1 MENQTTTAR
10 TALKWGLITG
20 IVLVVYS
27 TILYTF
33 NLTTNGA
40 LSLVI
45 YGILI
50 GGLILGMREYRTNNG
65 GYMTYGEG
73 MGLGALLSAVAGLLS
88 SAFTVFYTQIIDPGF
103 QERMVGQMRDQLEE
117 QGKMS
122 DEQIDQTIG
131 WMQKFQSPGLQFIF
145 GLLGTILIGVVLSL
159 IIAAFI
165 RRNKT
170 NPFE

>member
-1 MENQTTTAR
+1 MDNQTTTAR

-20 IVLVVYS
+20 IALVVYS
-27 TILYTF
+27 IILYT
-33 NLTTNGA
+33 LDQTTNGA

-50 GGLILGMREYRTNNG
+50 GGLIVGMREYRTNNG

-73 MGLGALLSAVAGLLS
+73 MGLGALLSAIAGLLS

-103 QERMVGQMRDQLEE
+103 QERIVGQVRDQMEQ

-122 DEQIDQTIG
+122 DEQIDQAIE
-131 WMQKFQSPGLQFIF
+131 WMQKFQSPGLQFMF

>member
-1 MENQTTTAR
+1 MDNPTTTAR

-20 IVLVVYS
+20 ITLVVYS
-27 TILYTF
+27 IILYTF
-33 NLTTNGA
+33 NLTTNA
-40 LSLVI
+40 AFSLII
-45 YGILI
+45 YGIMI

-103 QERMVGQMRDQLEE
+103 QERMIEQVRDQMEG
-117 QGKMS
+117 QGKIS
-122 DEQIDQTIG
+122 DEQIDQAIKL
-131 WMQKFQSPGLQFIF
+131 MQKFQSPGLQFMF
-145 GLLGTILIGVVLSL
+145 GLFGTILIGVVLSL

>member
-1 MENQTTTAR
+1 MDNQTTTAR

-20 IVLVVYS
+20 IALVVYS
-27 TILYTF
+27 IILYTL
-33 NLTTNGA
+33 NQTTNGA

-50 GGLILGMREYRTNNG
+50 GGLIVGMRDYRTNNG

-103 QERMVGQMRDQLEE
+103 QGRLVGQMRDQLED
-117 QGKMS
+117 QGKLS
-122 DEQIDQTIG
+122 DEQIDQAIEL
-131 WMQKFQSPGLQFIF
+131 MQKFQSPGLQFMF
-145 GLLGTILIGVVLSL
+145 GLFGTILIGVVLSL